1 VPLTLPNQSR
11 RTVAETLAADQ
22 PTRQRQVA
30 SPSAAPYPQTLV
42 LDWTDYCNAKCFFCQ
57 RAKYEETI
65 GGKGEFI
72 PFEKLR
78 KLERVLSRI
87 KFFGISSAIGEPLL
101 HPELEEI
108 LRWLYEINPAILIR
122 TTTNG
127 TPLTASKAPLFAKHI
142 STPFRTGFRAA
153 SSASISFLSFPVI

>member
-1 VPLTLPNQSR
+1 M
-11 RTVAETLAADQ
+11 AETLAADQ